1 MTTALNPEERPV
13 KVATWSQL
21 EDRQAAYALVADV
34 DLVVV
39 RYDDKVTVLYGRCL
53 HRGALMS
60 DGHVDGDN
68 LICGLHQWDYR
79 LDTGFSEYDND
90 EALQKFRA
98 WIDADEDAVFVDEY
112 EVRAWEQEHPQP
124 YKRDEYL
131 VCMPIPT
138 ALQRSPS
145 TPI

>member
-39 RYDDKVTVLYGRCL
+39 RYDDKVSVLYGRCL

-68 LICGLHQWDYR
+68 LICGLHQW
-79 LDTGFSEYDND
+79 
-90 EALQKFRA
+90 A
-98 WIDADEDAVFVDEY
+98 
-112 EVRAWEQEHPQP
+112 
-124 YKRDEYL
+124 
-131 VCMPIPT
+131 T
-138 ALQRSPS
+138 A
-145 TPI
+145 